1 MNLRNCEL
9 QTAGW
14 FVGLPSYLDRWT
26 SSYLDR
32 WTALGPFAI
41 CSDTE
46 RRRGQG
52 KLSQCWKVLAFCVVN
67 CSEYFVSP
75 LFFLSILGY
84 WSTWSTNLRDWW
96 KPLRSG
102 EIDPAEKLL
111 FLILFICIFI
121 MVSFRSVSHANV
133 SWNIILFQ
141 LFVAIYIGAIWDFPP
156 KFSSDRP

>member
-75 LFFLSILGY
+75 LFFYLFYRLLTHLVNQFARLMKTIAER
-84 WSTWSTNLRDWW
+84 WN
-96 KPLRSG
+96 RSCR
-102 EIDPAEKLL
+102 EI
-111 FLILFICIFI
+111 FIFNFVFFCIFI

-141 LFVAIYIGAIWDFPP
+141 LFVAIYIEAI
-156 KFSSDRP
+156 